1 MRKGVIRKLMIVF
14 FAFVMMTVLSFGVS
28 ANENEPVEE
37 QESTALAIVTQP
49 ADYSGPVG
57 EYASFSVEAEGEGL
71 KYQWQVNKT
80 GSWTNCSINDGGKTA
95 TLTQEIKEA
104 RNGWKYQCII
114 TDGNGASVTSDTA
127 TLTVTYPFYIINMPA
142 NYSGPV
148 GDYATFTVEATGKDL
163 TYQWQVWKNGAWA
176 NCSKNDGSKTA
187 TLTQEIK
194 DARNGW
200 VYHCVITDAFGEV
213 LTTDDCVLSISSPFS
228 IVTQPQSFS
237 GPVGEF
243 ATFTVET
250 EGEDLKY
257 QWQVN
262 KTGSWVNCSIN
273 DGGKTPTL
281 TQEIKDARN
290 GWVYHCVITN
300 AYGETL
306 TTDDAV
312 LTVSHPIIINT
323 QPSNYSGPV
332 GEYAE
337 FTVEAEGE
345 GLKYQWM
352 VNKTGTWVT
361 CSLNDGA
368 KTATLRQEIK
378 DSRNGWVYH
387 CVITNSYGETAQTDD
402 VVLTVTNENF
412 VNVTLDANGGYFGDD
427 HVLTRTIPYEKGY
440 FLLNNPDVFEVP
452 FRDGYEFRGWLDA
465 SGKAVNNVDIEED
478 VTYYADWVKLKT
490 VTFDANGG
498 QFDNG
503 ETTKVEYTVNNYMY
517 ISQNEGAP
525 YREGYVFTGWLFNN
539 QIVTRRVPV
548 NGDIVLTASWE
559 EGVVITYRANGGYWY
574 DENDQPFDEMPTYE
588 LKGRVYYVGC
598 EEPVR
603 EGYKFAGWR
612 VNGQVPGR
620 MYADSSFYVDAT
632 WKKELKVTFNA
643 NGGAFYYYNEELDED
658 IPSEDP
664 TIVRN
669 AEEGRFWVEEMWP
682 YIEGSEF
689 LGWSTD
695 PNATTAEYCFDY
707 DLTEDTTFYAIYAKR
722 GVIHYDGNGGYWGPD
737 DYPEEQKLVC
747 DEYIN
752 VGDYYYIGY
761 GQPRRDGYQFIC
773 WVDKDGND
781 MNDAEIL
788 IDEDTDITVY
798 AKWSKRIKVIFDAN
812 EGSWDFEQWIND
824 VYQGWQH
831 QTTDWWNENSGD
843 EFFPEHWGP
852 SREGYEFLG
861 WADAN
866 GNLYEESIILP
877 EEDITFYAKWLKL
890 VKVTYDSNG
899 GTFRNYDE
907 EKESETTLYRYYR
920 PGVEEYLE
928 GNRPDLDGYEFIQW
942 ALDPNDYRTILD
954 NPTTFDE
961 DVTLYAF
968 WYQPK
973 TITYVT
979 SIGYWHDYDEE
990 QNENID
996 IDTFTRTAGNQGDYY
1011 VEGRR
1016 PDARGYDFVGYSLTP
1031 NSNKVDYYP
1040 NDRIEF
1046 VGEDITLYAV
1056 WKKLP
1061 TVTYDAGDG
1070 EFWPEENEYVDYDC
1084 RDDRKYHVA
1093 VQDPYLEGYDLIGW
1107 VDGEGN
1113 DVTGQWLDLE
1123 AGVDYRFYAVWELSS
1138 VQITFDANGGAFR
1151 DGMKTNTIY
1160 ADYNKPFD
1168 LGNEWPERE
1177 GYEFLGWNTDP
1188 NATTGWV
1195 ECTVTLD
1202 DDVTY
1207 YAIWEKVTTIY
1218 LDAGN
1223 EGWFEHWVDDY
1234 YDEENEE
1241 YVEGHNEI
1249 TGSYLFTT
1257 RSGSIILPF
1266 YIDRPTSENYVFDGW
1281 VDADGR
1287 PVTNFTVGDED
1298 IILYATWVRQ
1308 YDIVFDA
1315 GEGAFSN
1322 GDSQIV
1328 NSYDEGEFL
1337 LINWFEEPY
1346 REGYAFAG
1354 WAYEGEYISYLEV
1367 DNEYVLEALWVP
1379 LG

>member
-1 MRKGVIRKLMIVF
+1 MRRGVISKIMMVF
-14 FAFVMMTVLSFGVS
+14 IAFALFAVIPFKASADNILSITLQ
-28 ANENEPVEE
+28 PV
-37 QESTALAIVTQP
+37 
-49 ADYSGPVG
+49 DYTGTVG
-57 EYASFSVEAEGEGL
+57 EVARFTIAAEGDNIQ
-71 KYQWQVNKT
+71 YQWQEYKNDT
-80 GSWTNCSINDGGKTA
+80 WINSSWTGNATSTLKVKIN
-95 TLTQEIKEA
+95 EA
-104 RNGWKYQCII
+104 RYGQQYRCVV
-114 TDGNGASVTSDTA
+114 TDGYENSVASEVVTIKRAVVYD
-127 TLTVTYPFYIINMPA
+127 
-142 NYSGPV
+142 GP
-148 GDYATFTVEATGKDL
+148 
-163 TYQWQVWKNGAWA
+163 
-176 NCSKNDGSKTA
+176 
-187 TLTQEIK
+187 
-194 DARNGW
+194 
-200 VYHCVITDAFGEV
+200 
-213 LTTDDCVLSISSPFS
+213 S
-228 IVTQPQSFS
+228 IVTQPVDFTGSI
-237 GPVGEF
+237 GDI
-243 ATFTVET
+243 AKFTVAA
-250 EGEDLKY
+250 EGDGSLQY
-257 QWQVN
+257 QWKEYKNDEWVN
-262 KTGSWVNCSIN
+262 SSWTGNATSTLKVKITEARYGQQYKCVVTDSLGLTATSNIVTINREVIYEGPSFITQPVDFTGSI
-273 DGGKTPTL
+273 G
-281 TQEIKDARN
+281 EIAKF
-290 GWVYHCVITN
+290 
-300 AYGETL
+300 
-306 TTDDAV
+306 
-312 LTVSHPIIINT
+312 TVS
-323 QPSNYSGPV
+323 
-332 GEYAE
+332 
-337 FTVEAEGE
+337 AEGE
-345 GLKYQWM
+345 GTLQYQWQEY
-352 VNKTGTWVT
+352 K
-361 CSLNDGA
+361 NDGWVNSA
-368 KTATLRQEIK
+368 WTGNATSTLKVKINEARYGQGFRCVVTDGLGNTAYSDIVT
-378 DSRNGWVYH
+378 
-387 CVITNSYGETAQTDD
+387 ITKAD
-402 VVLTVTNENF
+402 VT
-412 VNVTLDANGGYFGDD
+412 VTLDANGGYFGDD
-427 HVLTRTIPYEKGY
+427 HLLTRSYDYEPGY
-440 FLLNNPDVFEVP
+440 FLLNNHDMFEVP

-465 SGKAVNNVDIEED
+465 TGKAVNNVDIEED

-503 ETTKVEYTVNNYMY
+503 ATTKEEYTVNNYMY

-525 YREGYVFTGWLFNN
+525 YKEGYVFAGWLYNN

-548 NGDIVLTASWE
+548 SGDIVLTAAWE
-559 EGVVITYRANGGYWY
+559 EGVVITYRANGGCWY

-603 EGYKFAGWR
+603 EGYQFAGWR

-632 WKKELKVTFNA
+632 WKKELTVTFNA
-643 NGGAFYYYNEELDED
+643 NGGTFYYYNEELDEE

-664 TIVRN
+664 TIVRKA
-669 AEEGRFWVEEMWP
+669 AEGNFWVEERWP

-722 GVIHYDGNGGYWGPD
+722 GVIHYDGNGGYWGPEN
-737 DYPEEQKLVC
+737 YPEYQDLVR

-761 GQPRRDGYQFIC
+761 DQPRRDGYQFIC

-798 AKWSKRIKVIFDAN
+798 ALWTKRIKVIFDAN

-843 EFFPEHWGP
+843 VFFPEHWGP

-861 WADAN
+861 WADAD
-866 GNLYEESIILP
+866 GVLYEEAIILP

-899 GTFRNYDE
+899 GTFSNYDE

-920 PGVEEYLE
+920 PGEEEYLE

-942 ALDPNDYRTILD
+942 ALDPNDYTTILD

-979 SIGYWHDYDEE
+979 SIGCWYDYDEE
-990 QNENID
+990 SHENIE
-996 IDTFTRTAGNQGDYY
+996 IDTFTRTARNQGDYD
-1011 VEGRR
+1011 VEDRR
-1016 PDARGYDFVGYSLTP
+1016 PDARGYDFVGYSLAP

-1070 EFWPEENEYVDYDC
+1070 EFWPEENEFVDYDC

-1093 VQDPYLEGYDLIGW
+1093 VQDPYLEGYDFIGW
-1107 VDGEGN
+1107 EDGEGN
-1113 DVTGQWLDLE
+1113 DVTGQWLDLV
-1123 AGVDYRFYAVWELSS
+1123 AGVDYRFYAVWELSY
-1138 VQITFDANGGAFR
+1138 VQVTFDANGGAFK

-1188 NATTGWV
+1188 NATAGWV

-1223 EGWFEHWVDDY
+1223 EGWFEFWVEGY

-1266 YIDRPTSENYVFDGW
+1266 YIDRPSSENYVFDGW

-1322 GDSQIV
+1322 GDSQII
-1328 NSYDEGEFL
+1328 NSYDEGECL
-1337 LINWFEEPY
+1337 LINFFEEPY
-1346 REGYAFAG
+1346 RDGYAFAG
-1354 WAYEGEYISYLEV
+1354 WAYEGEYISYLDV
-1367 DNEYVLEALWVP
+1367 DNEYVLEAIWVP